1 MTVLYLLAADPTGD
15 AAHDTAIYE
24 VAALSSRLAYAMM
37 CLSLTWGVL
46 TSMGWVSRLANR
58 GAMRS
63 GHMIL
68 STMTLS
74 FIAMHVLSYTLL
86 AQSPWTFDQLLIPF
100 SSGGKFRHAMGT
112 LAFEG
117 MLVAALAIG
126 LRRFMSYW
134 RWLWIH
140 RLAYPAFGFGVV
152 HAFMGAM
159 ENGHLS
165 ALWIGGITLLVP
177 AVTVTLLRLLPAK
190 ALTTTGLLEEV
201 P

>member
-1 MTVLYLLAADPTGD
+1 VLYLLAVDSTGD
-15 AAHDTAIYE
+15 AAHDTGIYE
-24 VAALSSRLAYAMM
+24 MATLSARLAYAAM

-46 TSMGWVSRLANR
+46 TTMGWVSKLSSRA
-58 GAMRS
+58 ATRS
-63 GHMIL
+63 GHLIL
-68 STMTLS
+68 STLTLA
-74 FIAMHVLSYTLL
+74 FIGTHILAYTLL
-86 AQSPWTFDQLLIPF
+86 VQSPWGFEQLLVPF
-100 SSGGKFRHAMGT
+100 GTGGKFRHAMGT

-126 LRRFMSYW
+126 LRRWMSYW

-165 ALWIGGITLLVP
+165 AMWIGGITLLVP

-190 ALTTTGLLEEV
+190 ALTTTGLLEDV
-201 P
+201 H

>member
-1 MTVLYLLAADPTGD
+1 MLYLLAADPSGD

-24 VAALSSRLAYAMM
+24 VAALSARFAYAMM

-46 TSMGWVSRLANR
+46 TSMGWVSRLTSRA
-58 GAMRS
+58 ALRS

-68 STMTLS
+68 STLTLA
-74 FIAMHVLSYTLL
+74 FITMHVLSYTLL
-86 AQSPWTFDQLLIPF
+86 AQGPWGFEQLLVPF
-100 SSGGKFRHAMGT
+100 GTGGKFRHAMGT

-117 MLVAALAIG
+117 MLLAALAIG

-152 HAFMGAM
+152 HAFFGAS

-177 AVTVTLLRLLPAK
+177 AITIAALRLLPAK
-190 ALTTTGLLEEV
+190 ALATTGLIEDG

>member
-1 MTVLYLLAADPTGD
+1 VLYLLAADSTGD
-15 AAHDTAIYE
+15 AAHDTGIYE
-24 VAALSSRLAYAMM
+24 IASLVGRFGYAMM

-46 TSMGWVSRLANR
+46 TSMGWVSRLTSRA
-58 GAMRS
+58 AMRS

-68 STMTLS
+68 STLTLA
-74 FIAMHVLSYTLL
+74 FITTHILSYTLL
-86 AQSPWTFDQLLIPF
+86 AQGPWSFEQLLIPF
-100 SSGGKFRHAMGT
+100 SAGGKFRHAMGT

-126 LRRFMSYW
+126 LRRWMSYW

-140 RLAYPAFGFGVV
+140 RLAYPAFAAGVL
-152 HAFMGAM
+152 HAFFGAT
-159 ENGHLS
+159 ENGHLGI
-165 ALWIGGITLLVP
+165 LWVGGITLLVP
-177 AVTVTLLRLLPAK
+177 AVTVTALRLLPAK